1 MAELHRM
8 KGDLPRPSRLSRGP
22 ELPRGGEGWGS
33 RGFLLTPSVCSSA
46 LRLSQPGQGWAAS
59 APAEARGQR
68 AGGWFPVS
76 GWGSHAGLT
85 GPPCIGHPARWGS
98 RPGLSI
104 SSERLNLGP
113 RPPLPLPVS
122 RHSPEKTGWPSL
134 AHLPSTSSL
143 DPAPPGPKT
152 KQRQHEGVHSHRPP
166 SGPGGSVSGLSVLS
180 PGPPSAQ
187 RPQ

>member
-1 MAELHRM
+1 M
-8 KGDLPRPSRLSRGP
+8 S
-22 ELPRGGEGWGS
+22 
-33 RGFLLTPSVCSSA
+33 
-46 LRLSQPGQGWAAS
+46 GQ
-59 APAEARGQR
+59 
-68 AGGWFPVS
+68 
-76 GWGSHAGLT
+76 GSHAGLT
-85 GPPCIGHPARWGS
+85 GPPCTGHPAWWGS

-104 SSERLNLGP
+104 SSERLDLAP

-152 KQRQHEGVHSHRPP
+152 EQRQHEGGHSHRPP
-166 SGPGGSVSGLSVLS
+166 SGPGGSVSGLSVPS

-187 RPQ
+187 QPQ